1 MNLTVSGHHMAVT
14 PAIRNYVQ
22 SKLERVTRHFDH
34 VIDVAVILS
43 VQKLRQKAEV
53 TVHLRGKDVYV
64 ETDDEDLYAA
74 IDVLVDK
81 LDRQIIKYKDRVQA
95 HPHDA
100 LKHRPDEKED

>member
-1 MNLTVSGHHMAVT
+1 MQLNVTGHHVEVTDSLRGYVEKKFERIGRHFEQVIDMHCVLTV
-14 PAIRNYVQ
+14 
-22 SKLERVTRHFDH
+22 E
-34 VIDVAVILS
+34 
-43 VQKLRQKAEV
+43 KLRQKAEV

-74 IDVLVDK
+74 IDMLVDK